1 MKKYNL
7 SSIMKSAWRMFRKG
21 VGSFAVALRMA
32 WANAK
37 THNAAKA
44 EAGIT
49 EETHTWA
56 GWRDLGYEVIH
67 ESKCLY
73 RAILTDPATRSGTR
87 TTCYFGA
94 SQVQP
99 IAT

>member
-1 MKKYNL
+1 MYNR
-7 SSIMKSAWRMFRKG
+7 SQIFATAWKFFRKG
-21 VGSFAVALRMA
+21 VSSFAVALRMA

-37 THNAAKA
+37 AALAAKA
-44 EAGIT
+44 EAGIS

-56 GWRDLGYEVIH
+56 GWRDIGYEVIH

-73 RAILTDPATRSGTR
+73 KAILSEPSTKKGTR
-87 TTCYFGA
+87 VTCYFGA

-99 IAT
+99 ISA

>member
-7 SSIMKSAWRMFRKG
+7 SKIMSAAWRFFRKG
-21 VGSFAVALRMA
+21 VQSFAEALRMA

-37 THNAAKA
+37 THNTAKA
-44 EAGIT
+44 EAGII

-56 GWRDLGYEVIH
+56 GWKALGFEVIH
-67 ESKCLY
+67 ESKALY
-73 RAILTDPATRSGTR
+73 KAILNDPATKKGTR
-87 TTCYFGA
+87 LTCYFGA

-99 IAT
+99 LAD

>member
-7 SSIMKSAWRMFRKG
+7 SQIMRAAWRIFRKG
-21 VGSFAVALRMA
+21 VQSFAVALRMA

-44 EAGIT
+44 ESGIS

-56 GWRDLGYEVIH
+56 GWKELGMEVIH

-73 RAILTDPATRSGTR
+73 KAILSDPATKKGTR
-87 TTCYFGA
+87 VTCYFGA

-99 IAT
+99 ISA

>member
-7 SSIMKSAWRMFRKG
+7 SQIMSAAWRFFRKG
-21 VGSFAVALRMA
+21 VQSFAVALRMA

-37 THNAAKA
+37 AHNAAKDA
-44 EAGIT
+44 AGIA

-56 GWRDLGYEVIH
+56 GWKDLGFEVIH
-67 ESKCLY
+67 ESKALY
-73 RAILTDPATRSGTR
+73 KATLADPATKKGTR
-87 TTCYFGA
+87 ITCYFGA

-99 IAT
+99 IVA

>member
-1 MKKYNL
+1 MKYNL
-7 SSIMKSAWRMFRKG
+7 SKIMSAAWKMFRKG
-21 VGSFAVALRMA
+21 VSSFAVALRMA

-49 EETHTWA
+49 EETHTWS
-56 GWRDLGYEVIH
+56 GWKALGFEVIH
-67 ESKCLY
+67 ESKALY
-73 RAILTDPATRSGTR
+73 KAVISDPNTKTGTR

-99 IAT
+99 IAG

>member
-1 MKKYNL
+1 MKKYDL
-7 SSIMKSAWRMFRKG
+7 SSIMSAAWRIFRKG
-21 VGSFAVALRMA
+21 VQSFAVALRMA

-44 EAGIT
+44 EAGIS

-56 GWRDLGYEVIH
+56 GWKNLGYEVIH
-67 ESKCLY
+67 ESKALY
-73 RAILTDPATRSGTR
+73 KTIISDRATKSGKR
-87 TTCYFGA
+87 VTCYFGA

-99 IAT
+99 VA